1 MSGDTS
7 PSQWFDAHLDL
18 AYLAENG
25 RDLHAS
31 LKNCRGRYQ
40 PASVTLPTMVEGNV
54 RHCLATIFTEGVDT
68 TKADQETGAFTY
80 PFGDADAAYRAGM
93 RQMLLYNAWRD
104 AGVIRQMPRRGHPP
118 TNPIEPVADGCPLE
132 GGPIN
137 MGVLIECADP
147 ITDPDELELWVE
159 KGVVAIGMAWWHQS
173 RYAGGNGTKHTK
185 PGNGLTD
192 LGRSLVRAMDDL
204 DVVHDLSHLSQRSV
218 DELLSMTDRAVM
230 ASHSNCRVLM
240 GDSNSLANQ
249 RHQSDEVIAEI
260 ANRGGVIGVNLLSAF
275 LQPGLDG
282 GGRQGGKG
290 GRASMDWV
298 VRHIEH
304 ICEVTGGTSSVGLG
318 SDMDGGFGADELPVG
333 IDTPSDLNL
342 IVQALK
348 DHGWGDA
355 DIAGFT
361 HLNWLRFWG
370 W

>member
-1 MSGDTS
+1 MTS
-7 PSQWFDAHLDL
+7 SQSSERSLEHWFDAHLDL

-40 PASVTLPTMVEGNV
+40 PASVTLPTMVEGGV

-93 RQMLLYNAWRD
+93 RQLLLYNAWRD
-104 AGVIRQMPRRGHPP
+104 AGVIRQMPRRGHQVVEFEQ
-118 TNPIEPVADGCPLE
+118 TTEECPLL

-137 MGVLIECADP
+137 MGILVECADP
-147 ITDPDELELWVE
+147 ITDPGELEMWVE
-159 KGVVAIGMAWWHQS
+159 RGVVAIGMAWWHQS
-173 RYAGGNGTKHTK
+173 RYAGGNGTKHAK

-192 LGRSLVRAMDDL
+192 EGRSLVRAMDDL

-218 DELLSMTDRAVM
+218 DELLSMTDRPVI
-230 ASHSNCRVLM
+230 ASHSNCRELM
-240 GDSNSLANQ
+240 GDPNSLTNQ

-260 ANRGGVIGVNLLSAF
+260 ANRGGVIGINLLSAF
-275 LQPGLDG
+275 LQPGLND
-282 GGRQGGKG
+282 R
-290 GRASMDWV
+290 GRASMDWI

-304 ICEVTGGTSSVGLG
+304 ICEVAGNTTSVGLG

-333 IDTPSDLNL
+333 INTPSDLDL
-342 IVQALK
+342 IAQALK
-348 DHGWGDA
+348 DHGWSDP

-361 HLNWLRFWG
+361 HKNWLRFWG
-370 W
+370 WPD